1 MPATSL
7 RRTKTGSRYVLGVLF
22 ILAGANHLRN
32 PALYV
37 AIMPPYLPWHL
48 ALVYISGAAQITLGA
63 LLLWRRWSAVAAWG
77 LIALLAAIFP
87 ANLHMALHPERY
99 RSVPEFA
106 LWLRLPLQGVLMLWA
121 WWYTRGA
128 IDGELIV
135 VQHVRHAESLDL
147 DP

>member
-121 WWYTRGA
+121 WWYARGKGA
-128 IDGELIV
+128 GDGECTS
-135 VQHVRHAESLDL
+135 RR
-147 DP
+147 

>member
-1 MPATSL
+1 M
-7 RRTKTGSRYVLGVLF
+7 LGVLF

-37 AIMPPYLPWHL
+37 ASMPPYLPWHL
-48 ALVYISGAAQITLGA
+48 ALVSISGAAQITLGA

-121 WWYTRGA
+121 CWYTRGKGVG
-128 IDGELIV
+128 DGE
-135 VQHVRHAESLDL
+135 
-147 DP
+147 

>member
-1 MPATSL
+1 MPATAL

-77 LIALLAAIFP
+77 LIALLAVIFP

-99 RSVPEFA
+99 RSVPEVA

-121 WWYTRGA
+121 WWYTRGEGA
-128 IDGELIV
+128 GDGE
-135 VQHVRHAESLDL
+135 
-147 DP
+147 